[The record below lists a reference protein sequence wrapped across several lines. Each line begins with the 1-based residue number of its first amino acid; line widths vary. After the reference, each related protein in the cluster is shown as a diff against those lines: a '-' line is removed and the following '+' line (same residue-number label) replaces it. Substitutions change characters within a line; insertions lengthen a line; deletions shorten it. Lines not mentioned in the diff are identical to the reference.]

1 MMKPTLIRAVLVIAS
16 AVASVSGVGCERPR
30 NVGVSEEESGSL
42 AQQETWRFAI
52 EEAEGSVQHAYAKH
66 FEQLIEQRTGGAV
79 DVLVYPYGTHG
90 TSTQITEQIKF
101 GVLELAMASPGSL
114 GKFIPEVQVLL
125 LHFMLPEHPEETRRY
140 LSDPELLSFFDALYA
155 PKGLRLLSIYSE
167 GEMVWTT
174 HKEIRRPEDF
184 AGVKFR
190 VMTSPILL
198 AAYNAYGAS
207 ATPMPYSEVYSGLQ
221 LHMIDGQVNPVFA
234 IERQHFYEVTSWMT
248 FPRHAP
254 FITTCAANR
263 DFIDSLST
271 EYQVM
276 VQSAIAACDE
286 YIFDVQQRLQ
296 TERLKVIIEEKQRKQ
311 SMLNICGDLTEF
323 LGTLTPEERATLI
336 DNNPYLRVTPELTE
350 QERAKF
356 REASEDVAEVFLK
369 IGGKKG
375 AEVLEWIRARH
386 PGNSE

>member
-1 MMKPTLIRAVLVIAS
+1 MKSYWTGGVAIRAIAC
-16 AVASVSGVGCERPR
+16 AVVCVAWIGCDRPDESSR
-30 NVGVSEEESGSL
+30 SEEESGSL
-42 AQQETWRFAI
+42 ARPEIWRFAI
-52 EEAEGSVQHAYAKH
+52 EESEGSVQHAYAKH
-66 FEQLIEQRTGGAV
+66 FEQLVEQRTGGAV
-79 DVLVYPYGTHG
+79 DVLVYPYGTLG
-90 TSTQITEQIKF
+90 TSTQITEQLNL

-125 LHFMLPEHPEETRRY
+125 LHFILPEHPQEAQRY
-140 LSDPELLSFFDALYA
+140 LTDPELLAFFDALYA

-184 AGVKFR
+184 EGVKFR

-254 FITTCAANR
+254 FVTTCAANR
-263 DFIDSLST
+263 EFMDSLPS
-271 EYQVM
+271 ERQMM
-276 VQSAIAACDE
+276 VQSVIAACDE

-296 TERLKVIIEEKQRKQ
+296 TERLKVIIQEKQRKQ
-311 SMLNICGDLTEF
+311 ATLNICGDLSQF
-323 LGTLTPEERATLI
+323 LDTLTPAERATLI
-336 DNNPYLRVTPELTE
+336 DDNSYLHLTPPLTE
-350 QERAKF
+350 EERARF
-356 REASEDVAEVFLK
+356 REASERVAEVFLD
-369 IGGKKG
+369 IGGPKG
-375 AEVLEWIRARH
+375 GEVLRKFQ
-386 PGNSE
+386 P